1 MSSFDA
7 LSILRELMMMMR
19 EKVFRGF
26 LLSPIQS
33 LFVSQTAGSCPK
45 VKLQQIESAF

>member
-7 LSILRELMMMMR
+7 LSILRELMMMR